1 MTAKMCTYR
10 GNSVFI
16 ICCVKQSVFRVQF
29 SAFKI
34 KTKHRGVDDRL
45 PLTLKTTIDEVL
57 RPLHLLRSYFLD
69 YIQILRSPGIKK
81 KKKVTGLAGWP
92 WHCKHGFFVNQS
104 RDLNWWHCGLCSAYL
119 QGLYTRGNEVTY
131 HPNLGTR
138 LWVCWKKTGSWSGL
152 IDVLDHCQLH
162 KQKNF
167 GNVFLM
173 LHGVIKN
180 TPTKG
185 VIKWNFNVF
194 YLKLQSNYLQ
204 MLKG

>member
-1 MTAKMCTYR
+1 MT
-10 GNSVFI
+10 G
-16 ICCVKQSVFRVQF
+16 FRLPWKPRSMKCWDHCIF
-29 SAFKI
+29 SAPIFWITYKFC
-34 KTKHRGVDDRL
+34 
-45 PLTLKTTIDEVL
+45 EVQEL
-57 RPLHLLRSYFLD
+57 
-69 YIQILRSPGIKK
+69 KK
-81 KKKVTGLAGWP
+81 KKKDKVTGLAGWP

>member
-1 MTAKMCTYR
+1 MT
-10 GNSVFI
+10 G
-16 ICCVKQSVFRVQF
+16 FRLPWKPRSMKCWDHCIF
-29 SAFKI
+29 SAPIFWITYKFC
-34 KTKHRGVDDRL
+34 
-45 PLTLKTTIDEVL
+45 EVQEL
-57 RPLHLLRSYFLD
+57 
-69 YIQILRSPGIKK
+69 KK
-81 KKKVTGLAGWP
+81 KKIKLLVLQ
-92 WHCKHGFFVNQS
+92 V
-104 RDLNWWHCGLCSAYL
+104 DLDIASMDFLWTRVEIWTDGVVDCSAYL
-119 QGLYTRGNEVTY
+119 QGLYTWGNEVTY